1 MSQINYSRYKYT
13 PDEMNEEDF
22 LARFAVRNEIV
33 QTIFSDLKTSDY
45 NVPNQNYLIIGQRGQ
60 GKTTLLRKLQ
70 LDVKND
76 ATLSAFLLPVKFAE
90 EQYQIRSLCRL
101 WEEVAEYLQV
111 MYPDIFPSISDDM
124 EVHYDDEDYEL
135 KCFDLL
141 DKAIRAQ
148 SKKLLL
154 LIDNIDELL
163 EKLSK
168 KEQHRLREILLSS
181 STLRII
187 GGSTKM
193 IEQHFDYSS
202 PFYQF
207 FKIIKLKGLSFE
219 ESKHFLLAIA
229 KEDQKERITFVL
241 EKTPERLETLRRL
254 TGGVP
259 RTLVMLFDIFLDE
272 EGNAFDD
279 LLKILDEATPLYKH
293 RMDDLPPQLQDIVH
307 TIAMNWDGMFTSEIA
322 KKTKLESKAVS
333 SQLKQLEK
341 YEIVESEP
349 AGKNKIYKIRERFF
363 NIWYLM
369 RYGRKKERQRVEW
382 LVKFFVSWYSQDE
395 LEYRAKSL
403 IDKMKN
409 GNVKAPF
416 AHIMTE
422 ALSYTGSLDLE
433 TEHKLKETAKEC
445 LEKQNSE
452 LSREL
457 SISDL
462 EIINKAFDYVRQKDF
477 KKAIQ
482 IFINSK
488 KDTPIVLFF
497 MGLIYSLAGDSKNSK
512 KYYQEA
518 ILKGNASVFSMI
530 SWMYYDT
537 ASSSSKSLKYANKA
551 NKIKRNISTS
561 YMMAITMLW
570 NELFTESYQEF
581 INFLQMNVE
590 DSDDNS
596 EWISDYFILLI
607 SKGQLYQA
615 KKFMEIPE
623 YNLKERFKPL
633 WYALMKLMEKEYP
646 YEYEKMGSEL
656 SESVEEILAQI
667 ALDKERYKID

>member
-13 PDEMNEEDF
+13 PDEMNEEEF

-33 QTIFSDLKTSDY
+33 ETIFNDLKTSDY

-76 ATLSAFLLPVKFAE
+76 ALLSTFLLPVKFAE

-111 MYPDIFPSISDDM
+111 IYPEIFPTISDDM
-124 EVHYDDEDYEL
+124 EVYYDDEDYEL

-141 DKAIRAQ
+141 DKAIRVQ

-181 STLRII
+181 STLRIV

-229 KEDQKERITFVL
+229 KEDQKKRISSVL

-341 YEIVESEP
+341 YEIIESEP

-369 RYGRKKERQRVEW
+369 RYGRKKDRQRVEW
-382 LVKFFVSWYSQDE
+382 LVKFFVSWYSQEE
-395 LEYRAKSL
+395 LENRAKSL
-403 IDKMKN
+403 IDKMKD
-409 GNVKAPF
+409 GNVKASF

-422 ALSYTGSLDLE
+422 ALSYAGLE
-433 TEHKLKETAKEC
+433 LGTEHRLKQTAKEC

-452 LSREL
+452 LSKEL
-457 SISDL
+457 SESDYELLRKARSLNNENKISEALNLLLHSKRDS
-462 EIINKAFDYVRQKDF
+462 KAILGYIGSLYHRLVDYKNAEKYY
-477 KKAIQ
+477 KKAIEKGDELAYSNLASLYLISYVKREDALLYARKGYKIEQ
-482 IFINSK
+482 DVYGAFI
-488 KDTPIVLFF
+488 
-497 MGLIYSLAGDSKNSK
+497 LAM
-512 KYYQEA
+512 
-518 ILKGNASVFSMI
+518 IL
-530 SWMYYDT
+530 
-537 ASSSSKSLKYANKA
+537 
-551 NKIKRNISTS
+551 
-561 YMMAITMLW
+561 LW
-570 NELFTESYQEF
+570 SENFQESYN
-581 INFLQMNVE
+581 IVE
-590 DSDDNS
+590 IYLESKEAENEQDVFTQWYLS
-596 EWISDYFILLI
+596 LLTA
-607 SKGQLYQA
+607 KGQLYQA
-615 KKFMEIPE
+615 KKFMEMPE
-623 YNLKERFKPL
+623 YNLKERFKPV
-633 WYALMKLMEKEYP
+633 WYALMKLMAKEFP

-667 ALDKERYKID
+667 ELDKERYKID

>member
-33 QTIFSDLKTSDY
+33 ESIFSDLKTSDY
-45 NVPNQNYLIIGQRGQ
+45 SVANQNYLIIGQRGQ

-76 ATLSAFLLPVKFAE
+76 ATLSTFLLPVKFAE

-101 WEEVAEYLQV
+101 WEEVSEYLQV
-111 MYPDIFPSISDDM
+111 IYPEIFPTISDDM

-181 STLRII
+181 STLRIV

-241 EKTPERLETLRRL
+241 EKTPERVETLRRL

-293 RMDDLPPQLQDIVH
+293 RMDDLPAQLQDIVH

-382 LVKFFVSWYSQDE
+382 LVKFFVSWYSQEE
-395 LEYRAKSL
+395 LENRAKSL

-416 AHIMTE
+416 AHLMTE
-422 ALSYTGSLDLE
+422 ALSYAGLE
-433 TEHKLKETAKEC
+433 LVTEHILKQTAKEC

-452 LSREL
+452 LSKEL
-457 SISDL
+457 SESDIEL
-462 EIINKAFDYVRQKDF
+462 IGKARSLKDENKIQEAFNILKQ
-477 KKAIQ
+477 
-482 IFINSK
+482 SK
-488 KDTPIVLFF
+488 R
-497 MGLIYSLAGDSKNSK
+497 DSKMILAYMGNFSRLLYDDTNAE
-512 KYYQEA
+512 KYYKQA
-518 ILKGNASVFSMI
+518 IEKGDKVTCSFLASLYLAERVKRKDALSYAQKGYEFEQNDYNTFVFAMI
-530 SWMYYDT
+530 LLWSENFQKSYIVFEKYLESVEVEKEQDT
-537 ASSSSKSLKYANKA
+537 LARWYLS
-551 NKIKRNISTS
+551 
-561 YMMAITMLW
+561 
-570 NELFTESYQEF
+570 
-581 INFLQMNVE
+581 
-590 DSDDNS
+590 
-596 EWISDYFILLI
+596 LLI

-615 KKFMEIPE
+615 KKFMEMPE
-623 YNLKERFKPL
+623 YNLKERYKPL
-633 WYALMKLMEKEYP
+633 WYALMKLMTKEFP
-646 YEYEKMGSEL
+646 YEYEKMGNEL
-656 SESVEEILAQI
+656 SESVEEFLAYI
-667 ALDKERYKID
+667 ELDKERYKI

>member
-13 PDEMNEEDF
+13 PDEMNAEEF

-33 QTIFSDLKTSDY
+33 ETIFNDLKTSDY
-45 NVPNQNYLIIGQRGQ
+45 SVANQNYLIIGQRGQ

-76 ATLSAFLLPVKFAE
+76 VFLSTFLLPVKFAE

-111 MYPDIFPSISDDM
+111 IYPEIFPTISDDM
-124 EVHYDDEDYEL
+124 EVHYDDDDYEL
-135 KCFDLL
+135 KCFDLI

-229 KEDQKERITFVL
+229 KENQKERITAVL

-272 EGNAFDD
+272 EGNAFED

-293 RMDDLPPQLQDIVH
+293 RMDDLPAQLQDIVH
-307 TIAMNWDGMFTSEIA
+307 TIAMNWDGMFTNEIA

-341 YEIVESEP
+341 YEIVESES

-369 RYGRKKERQRVEW
+369 RYGRKKDRQRVEW
-382 LVKFFVSWYSQDE
+382 LVKFFVSWYSQEE
-395 LEYRAKSL
+395 LENRAHSF
-403 IDKMKN
+403 IENMEI

-416 AHIMTE
+416 AHLMTE
-422 ALSYTGSLDLE
+422 ALSYAGLELE
-433 TEHKLKETAKEC
+433 TEYRLKQTAKEC

-452 LSREL
+452 LSKEL
-457 SISDL
+457 SESDA
-462 EIINKAFDYVRQKDF
+462 EILYRAMDF
-477 KKAIQ
+477 K
-482 IFINSK
+482 
-488 KDTPIVLFF
+488 
-497 MGLIYSLAGDSKNSK
+497 SKNNIKKALELLLQSNKESK
-512 KYYQEA
+512 M
-518 ILKGNASVFSMI
+518 ILASIANFYALLGDKKNTEIYHMKAANKGSFISCYALAFSYFI
-530 SWMYYDT
+530 DCKKIKDAT
-537 ASSSSKSLKYANKA
+537 KYAYKSYEIEQNPL
-551 NKIKRNISTS
+551 TS
-561 YMMAITMLW
+561 YTLALVLLWSEEFQKSYEKFIEYLSYSEVSFSIEGHEIGWYFRLLMA
-570 NELFTESYQEF
+570 
-581 INFLQMNVE
+581 
-590 DSDDNS
+590 
-596 EWISDYFILLI
+596 
-607 SKGQLYQA
+607 KGQLYQT
-615 KKFMEIPE
+615 KKFMEMPE

-633 WYALMKLMEKEYP
+633 WYALMKLMAKEFP

-656 SESVEEILAQI
+656 TESVEEVLAQI
-667 ALDKERYKID
+667 ELDKKKYKID

>member
-22 LARFAVRNEIV
+22 LARFSVRNEIV
-33 QTIFSDLKTSDY
+33 SDIFNDLKTSDY
-45 NVPNQNYLIIGQRGQ
+45 SVPNQNYLIIGQRGQ

-76 ATLSAFLLPVKFAE
+76 ATLSTFLLPVKFAE

-111 MYPDIFPSISDDM
+111 IYPEIFPTVSDDM

-141 DKAIRAQ
+141 DKAVRTQ

-229 KEDQKERITFVL
+229 KEDQKERITSVL

-369 RYGRKKERQRVEW
+369 RYGRKKDRQRVEW
-382 LVKFFVSWYSQDE
+382 LVKFFVSWYSQEE
-395 LEYRAKSL
+395 LENRAKSL
-403 IDKMKN
+403 IETMEN
-409 GNVKAPF
+409 GSVKASF

-422 ALSYTGSLDLE
+422 ALSYAGLELE
-433 TEHKLKETAKEC
+433 TEYQLKQTAKEC
-445 LEKQNSE
+445 LEKQNSQ

-457 SISDL
+457 SESDL
-462 EIINKAFDYVRQKDF
+462 ELLEKAKILRTENKISEALNLLIHSKRDSKRILAYIGTLYRRLYDNVNAEKYY
-477 KKAIQ
+477 KK
-482 IFINSK
+482 SLEK
-488 KDTPIVLFF
+488 GDKLV
-497 MGLIYSLAGDSKNSK
+497 YSSLASLYLADCIEREKALLYAQQGYEFEQND
-512 KYYQEA
+512 YTAFIFA
-518 ILKGNASVFSMI
+518 I
-530 SWMYYDT
+530 
-537 ASSSSKSLKYANKA
+537 
-551 NKIKRNISTS
+551 
-561 YMMAITMLW
+561 
-570 NELFTESYQEF
+570 
-581 INFLQMNVE
+581 
-590 DSDDNS
+590 
-596 EWISDYFILLI
+596 ILLWCENFQKSYVI
-607 SKGQLYQA
+607 FEKYLEYREVADKQDVLIQWYLSLLITKGQLYQT
-615 KKFMEIPE
+615 KKLMEIPE
-623 YNLKERFKPL
+623 YHLKEQFKPL
-633 WYALMKLMEKEYP
+633 WYALMKLMAKEFP
-646 YEYEKMGSEL
+646 YEYEKMGS
-656 SESVEEILAQI
+656 
-667 ALDKERYKID
+667 

>member
-13 PDEMNEEDF
+13 PDEMNEEEF
-22 LARFAVRNEIV
+22 LTRFAVRNEIV
-33 QTIFSDLKTSDY
+33 EALFSDLKTSDY

-111 MYPDIFPSISDDM
+111 IYPEIFPSISDDM

-141 DKAIRAQ
+141 EKAIRTR

-382 LVKFFVSWYSQDE
+382 LVKFFVSWYSQEE
-395 LEYRAKSL
+395 LENRAKSL
-403 IDKMKN
+403 INKMKN

-422 ALSYTGSLDLE
+422 ALSYAGLELE
-433 TEHKLKETAKEC
+433 TEYELKQTAKEC
-445 LEKQNSE
+445 LEKQNSSLSKE
-452 LSREL
+452 LSESDFEL
-457 SISDL
+457 LEKIEKLRTEGKNKEAL
-462 EIINKAFDYVRQKDF
+462 EILLRTKRDSKDILAYIGRLYQGILDFSNSEKYFIRAINKGDISSFSLLSGLYHIYGKNRKD
-477 KKAIQ
+477 A
-482 IFINSK
+482 
-488 KDTPIVLFF
+488 
-497 MGLIYSLAGDSKNSK
+497 
-512 KYYQEA
+512 
-518 ILKGNASVFSMI
+518 
-530 SWMYYDT
+530 
-537 ASSSSKSLKYANKA
+537 LKYALRGYELSKD
-551 NKIKRNISTS
+551 IFST
-561 YMMAITMLW
+561 YILMIVFLW
-570 NELFTESYQEF
+570 NEKFQQSYEKFNEF
-581 INFLQMNVE
+581 ILYKDPSNELIV
-590 DSDDNS
+590 
-596 EWISDYFILLI
+596 YFSLLI
-607 SKGQLYQA
+607 AKGQLYQT
-615 KKFMEIPE
+615 KKFMEMPE
-623 YNLKERFKPL
+623 YHLKEQFKPI
-633 WYALMKLMEKEYP
+633 WYALMKLMANEFP

-656 SESVEEILAQI
+656 AESVEDILTKVELYKI
-667 ALDKERYKID
+667 KYKID

>member
-1 MSQINYSRYKYT
+1 
-13 PDEMNEEDF
+13 MNEEEF

-33 QTIFSDLKTSDY
+33 ESIFDDLKTSDY
-45 NVPNQNYLIIGQRGQ
+45 NVPNQNYMIIGQRGQ

-76 ATLSAFLLPVKFAE
+76 AMLSVFLLPVKFAE

-111 MYPDIFPSISDDM
+111 IYPEIFPTISDDM

-141 DKAIRAQ
+141 DKAVRAQ

-181 STLRII
+181 STFRIV

-272 EGNAFDD
+272 DGNAFDD

-341 YEIVESEP
+341 YEIIESEP

-382 LVKFFVSWYSQDE
+382 LVKFFVSWYSQEE
-395 LEYRAKSL
+395 LENRAKGL
-403 IDKMKN
+403 IKTMEN
-409 GNVKAPF
+409 GSIKPSF

-422 ALSYTGSLDLE
+422 ALSYAGLE
-433 TEHKLKETAKEC
+433 LVTEYVLKQTAREC

-457 SISDL
+457 SESD
-462 EIINKAFDYVRQKDF
+462 F
-477 KKAIQ
+477 
-482 IFINSK
+482 
-488 KDTPIVLFF
+488 
-497 MGLIYSLAGDSKNSK
+497 
-512 KYYQEA
+512 
-518 ILKGNASVFSMI
+518 
-530 SWMYYDT
+530 
-537 ASSSSKSLKYANKA
+537 
-551 NKIKRNISTS
+551 
-561 YMMAITMLW
+561 
-570 NELFTESYQEF
+570 ELFTKARRLKDENKISEALNLLINSRRDSKVILGYIGSLYHAILDYENAEKYHEKALEKGDELSYSS
-581 INFLQMNVE
+581 LASLYLMGNVKRE
-590 DSDDNS
+590 NALLYARKGYEIEQDIHSM
-596 EWISDYFILLI
+596 FVLTMILLWSEDFQGSYTFFEKLLEYEEVHSSHQYI
-607 SKGQLYQA
+607 LTWYLSLLMAKGQLYQA
-615 KKFMEIPE
+615 KKFMEMPE
-623 YNLKERFKPL
+623 YHLKEQFKPI
-633 WYALMKLMEKEYP
+633 WYALMKLMAKEFP
-646 YEYEKMGSEL
+646 YEYEKMGSEFG
-656 SESVEEILAQI
+656 ESVEEILAQI
-667 ALDKERYKID
+667 ELDKERYKID

>member
-33 QTIFSDLKTSDY
+33 EAIFSDLKTSDY
-45 NVPNQNYLIIGQRGQ
+45 SVANQNYLIIGQRGQ

-76 ATLSAFLLPVKFAE
+76 ATLSTFLLPVKFAE

-111 MYPDIFPSISDDM
+111 IYPEIFPTISDDM

-148 SKKLLL
+148 SKRLLL

-229 KEDQKERITFVL
+229 KEDQKERITTVL

-293 RMDDLPPQLQDIVH
+293 RMDDLPAQLQDIVH

-369 RYGRKKERQRVEW
+369 RYGRKKDRQRVEW
-382 LVKFFVSWYSQDE
+382 LVKFFVSWFSQEE
-395 LEYRAKSL
+395 LENRAKNFIES
-403 IDKMKN
+403 MKN

-416 AHIMTE
+416 AHLMTE
-422 ALSYTGSLDLE
+422 ALSYAGLE
-433 TEHKLKETAKEC
+433 LNTEHELKQTAKEC
-445 LEKQNSE
+445 LERQNSE

-457 SISDL
+457 SESDL
-462 EIINKAFDYVRQKDF
+462 ELL
-477 KKAIQ
+477 KKAT
-482 IFINSK
+482 NLKDSK
-488 KDTPIVLFF
+488 EAIKLLLQSKRESGAILGCIGAFYFSIKNYHNAEKYYLKAQDR
-497 MGLIYSLAGDSKNSK
+497 GDIYSCIPFAMYYFKFAKNRIHAKTLA
-512 KYYQEA
+512 
-518 ILKGNASVFSMI
+518 LKG
-530 SWMYYDT
+530 YPYTPYDSF
-537 ASSSSKSLKYANKA
+537 A
-551 NKIKRNISTS
+551 IST
-561 YMMAITMLW
+561 YALILLW
-570 NELFTESYQEF
+570 NEEFQMSYEKF
-581 INFLQMNVE
+581 IEYINLKE
-590 DSDDNS
+590 KYYDDEEIILPLYLS
-596 EWISDYFILLI
+596 LLI
-607 SKGQLYQA
+607 AKGQLYQA
-615 KKFMEIPE
+615 KKFMEMPE
-623 YNLKERFKPL
+623 YNLKERYKPL
-633 WYALMKLMEKEYP
+633 WYALMKLMTKEFP

-667 ALDKERYKID
+667 ALDKERYKI